1 MKKASRGSGHFHR
14 VHGFVRHATK
24 ISTSLPCRFT
34 LYMSFDFKFEHAELQ
49 SPFAR
54 IHIIDQLL
62 RESHSKPMTL
72 AEICD
77 EVNARILEDNESMMD
92 EVSLRTI
99 RRGHRKDEK

>member
-1 MKKASRGSGHFHR
+1 MPNSK
-14 VHGFVRHATK
+14 
-24 ISTSLPCRFT
+24 
-34 LYMSFDFKFEHAELQ
+34 

-77 EVNARILEDNESMMD
+77 EVNARILEDNERMMD

-99 RRGHRKDEK
+99 RGEIASMKSEFGV